1 MIQVSSSLHFSL
13 QKAGQGEAMNFSNEK
28 SKHFTACLRL
38 CAHWGFWDN
47 RGCCPCFHAWPS
59 LRGSNSTWAP
69 PWSLSTQ
76 VMKLHS
82 WIMAPQSCLLQLSP
96 SIAYLCWQPWL
107 QPTAPGPSNPGSK
120 GSSDGWLH
128 WPQHDHILQVAPL
141 GSTWVARGAAVWDY
155 VTLSFPVLES
165 SACGSGTVKPGHSA
179 LSYLFSQLLG
189 AWPLLKHATA
199 FPVLFWAEFPHLV
212 SI

>member
-28 SKHFTACLRL
+28 SKRFTACLRL

-96 SIAYLCWQPWL
+96 SMPTYAGSLGCSQQL
-107 QPTAPGPSNPGSK
+107 QDQATQEAKAAVMDGCTGPSMTISSKWPHWEAPGLPEGLQCETMLPCPS
-120 GSSDGWLH
+120 
-128 WPQHDHILQVAPL
+128 Q
-141 GSTWVARGAAVWDY
+141 
-155 VTLSFPVLES
+155 
-165 SACGSGTVKPGHSA
+165 C
-179 LSYLFSQLLG
+179 
-189 AWPLLKHATA
+189 
-199 FPVLFWAEFPHLV
+199 
-212 SI
+212 